1 MNDSFYTKLQT
12 AKLEGVLWAKDMAD
26 QLFGRRDPLLP
37 PRRMMFDGPRDPA
50 AFQANGAE
58 FLRYYRDL
66 CQLQP
71 DETIL
76 DIGCGIGRK
85 TIPLTRYL
93 SQAGRY
99 EGLDVNKVGV
109 DWCQQQIASRF
120 PNFHFQQIDV
130 YSSRYNPSGT
140 QQADNYQVPF
150 AQDHFDFAVLASVFT
165 HMFAPGVERYLS
177 EIARVLKPGSGRCL
191 ISYFLLNPESEQL
204 QASQASGVYF
214 PEPHG
219 VYRVKSAT
227 QPEDAVAFDEA
238 YIRQLYAACGLE
250 IVQIYAG
257 SWCGRKDFLSYQDL
271 ILARKRS

>member
-1 MNDSFYTKLQT
+1 MNDSFETKLQT
-12 AKLEGVLWAKDMAD
+12 AKLEGLLWAKDLAD
-26 QLFGRRDPLLP
+26 QLLGRRDPLTP
-37 PRRMMFDGPRDPA
+37 PRRMMFDGPRDRA
-50 AFQANGAE
+50 AFAANGAE

-66 CQLQP
+66 CHLQP

-76 DIGCGIGRK
+76 DIGSGIGRK

-99 EGLDVNKVGV
+99 EGLDVNKMGV
-109 DWCQQQIASRF
+109 DWCQQQITSRF

-130 YSSRYNPSGT
+130 YSSRYNPTGT

-150 AQDHFDFAVLASVFT
+150 AQEHFDFAVLASVFT
-165 HMFAPGVERYLS
+165 HMFAAGVQRYLT
-177 EIARVLKPGSGRCL
+177 EIARVLKPGTGRCL

-204 QASQASGVYF
+204 QSSQASGVYF
-214 PEPHG
+214 PAAHG
-219 VYRVKSAT
+219 VYRVKSAA

-238 YIRQLYAACGLE
+238 YIRQIYAACGLE
-250 IVQIYAG
+250 IVQIYYG

-271 ILARKRS
+271 ILARKR